1 MKNASPLSFRKERGF
16 TLTGFTGANSHAG
29 DDLTCVEEITPFLF
43 LFEFM
48 CSDEYAKVSEPSAWN
63 RFVAHWM
70 GECESVGGD
79 AAGFAQGGS
88 LDAPEPPAYEVY
100 RRAAS
105 VLLTPGY
112 PGSLPPIASFYR
124 DAGSPSASNGQAQY
138 LDTHA
143 RALLDAF
150 ERLSVTIDDG
160 RRAAP
165 DHLSLLIE
173 CGLLLARYAEPT
185 AVEVFAREHLGWLGE
200 YRTRLALR
208 EADEKDPEI
217 KQGIRF
223 YRFCVDLFIK
233 ALPNLFKRGE
243 KHGKS

>member
-1 MKNASPLSFRKERGF
+1 M
-16 TLTGFTGANSHAG
+16 TGFVGADSRAG

-43 LFEFM
+43 LFDFM
-48 CSDEYAKVSEPSAWN
+48 RPDEYAKVSEPETWG
-63 RFVAHWM
+63 RFVAHWA
-70 GECESVGGD
+70 GDCESAETN
-79 AAGFAQGGS
+79 AAAPSLFGV
-88 LDAPEPPAYEVY
+88 LDAPEPPSYEVY
-100 RRAAS
+100 RRTAS

-124 DAGSPSASNGQAQY
+124 NANSSSASDGRTQY
-138 LDTHA
+138 LDAHA
-143 RALLDAF
+143 RALLEAF
-150 ERLSVTIDDG
+150 EQLSITIDDG

-185 AVEVFAREHLGWLGE
+185 AVEVFAKEHLGWLGE
-200 YRTRLALR
+200 YRARLAAR
-208 EADEKDPEI
+208 EADEEDPEI
-217 KQGIRF
+217 RQGIRF